1 MNVNHDNELEAR
13 IDRELKSLPLL
24 AAPAT
29 LTPRVMAL
37 VASRAGAPWYRRA
50 WQTWPVALQTV
61 SLVVLLAMFG
71 GLCFAGW
78 QVSHAAAVSAA
89 AHKVGGAFSVVSMV
103 WRTLGVLGDAT
114 VQVVR
119 HLGAGFICALVA
131 LGLIGY
137 TMLLGLG
144 SCCYRLAYT
153 RR

>member
-1 MNVNHDNELEAR
+1 MNVKHDNELGAR

-24 AAPAT
+24 AAPPT
-29 LTPRVMAL
+29 LAPRVMAL
-37 VASRAGAPWYRRA
+37 VASRALAPWYRRA
-50 WQTWPVALQTV
+50 WQTWPVALQAA

-78 QVSHAAAVSAA
+78 QLSHAASATLA
-89 AHKVGGAFSVVSMV
+89 AQKVGGAFSVVSAV
-103 WRTLGVLGDAT
+103 WRTLGVLGDSAA
-114 VQVVR
+114 QVIR
-119 HLGAGFICALVA
+119 HLGSGFIWALVA

-137 TMLLGLG
+137 TLLLGLG